1 MQLLRSNTTNESVN
15 FSLQKQMRNP
25 IVQGFRS
32 VLSKLLLIK
41 SSVSMLFGDNSLDAV
56 GDLTYGLLDTPS
68 YDLMA
73 QHLKQDPASA
83 ALIRDRYIPPA
94 HDLDKLLTLPQD
106 SLGYIYAAKMKK
118 MGFDP
123 NLHKGMVAESDA
135 YYVEMRIS
143 QTHDLWHIVTGFDT
157 SFINEIGLQA
167 FYLSQFAYPV
177 GTMLVGNSLMSMTLR
192 EPAQLPQLIEAI
204 AQGLQMGKTAKSL
217 FAQKWEEGWEKP
229 LTRWQTELNIQPI
242 QHE

>member
-1 MQLLRSNTTNESVN
+1 MQLLNSTNSNVSVN
-15 FSLQKQMRNP
+15 AHGQKQTQNP
-25 IVQGFRS
+25 IVQGFKS
-32 VLSKLLLIK
+32 ILSKLLLVK

-56 GDLTYGLLDTPS
+56 GELTYGLLETPS

-73 QHLKQDPASA
+73 QRLKQDPASA
-83 ALIRDRYIPPA
+83 ALIRDRYLPPA
-94 HDLDKLLTLPQD
+94 HDLDKLLTYPQD
-106 SLGYIYAAKMKK
+106 SLGYIYAAKIKK

-135 YYVEMRIS
+135 HYVEIRIS
-143 QTHDLWHIVTGFDT
+143 QTHDLWHIVTGFNT
-157 SFINEIGLQA
+157 SFIDEIGLQA

-204 AQGLQMGKTAKSL
+204 AKGLEMGKTAKSL

-229 LTRWQTELNIQPI
+229 LEQWQSELNLQPI
-242 QHE
+242 RS